1 MEYRGNKVNIEVS
14 TGVEIGSEKNT
25 KETSAALI
33 LSLLNSLI
41 SSTNIT
47 IVNIEMSKIGKA
59 LRRIFFVLL
68 TMLLC
73 VYIDII
79 THNLGTVL
87 G

>member
-1 MEYRGNKVNIEVS
+1 MNIEVS

>member
-1 MEYRGNKVNIEVS
+1 MNIEVS

-68 TMLLC
+68 TMLFC

>member
-47 IVNIEMSKIGKA
+47 IVNIEMSKIGK
-59 LRRIFFVLL
+59 LLGEYSLFF
-68 TMLLC
+68 
-73 VYIDII
+73 
-79 THNLGTVL
+79 
-87 G
+87 